1 MSGEEKMQIHS
12 EGCLRSNHMRHFI
25 CLIVAPED
33 HQHYWAFPGVV
44 LSTDVGAKLPRCEA
58 FLHLVAM

>member
-1 MSGEEKMQIHS
+1 MQIHHADLQK
-12 EGCLRSNHMRHFI
+12 GCLRSNHMEHFI

-33 HQHYWAFPGVV
+33 HQHYWAFLAVV
-44 LSTDVGAKLPRCEA
+44 MSTDVGAKLHRYEA